1 MREMKFLT
9 DSMYGRLTRLLR
21 IFGYDTIY
29 ANDLTE
35 HFKLDPVPDEKLLE
49 FALKEDRIIITRDYL
64 FHKKARNNSIYL
76 EGEGVY
82 NYLNKLKIKL
92 GLSYNFD
99 MQLARC
105 SVCNSDLIKVSDK
118 NLILKDV
125 QTETYNH
132 YDDFYR
138 CQNPNCKKVFWKG
151 THIVDI
157 ISRLKKELNLV

>member
-35 HFKLDPVPDEKLLE
+35 YFKLDPVPDEKLLE

-82 NYLNKLKIKL
+82 NYLNQLKFKLS
-92 GLSYNFD
+92 LSYNFNV
-99 MQLARC
+99 QKARC
-105 SVCNSDLIKVSDK
+105 SVCNSDLERVKDK
-118 NLILKDV
+118 RLIQKEV
-125 QTETYNH
+125 QTETYKYYNE
-132 YDDFYR
+132 FF
-138 CQNPNCKKVFWKG
+138 QCKNQKCNKIFWKG
-151 THIVDI
+151 THIEDI
-157 ISRLKKELNLV
+157 ISRLKKEINFG